1 MNTLDRLFQPK
12 SLAVVGASNNED
24 KVGYHLV
31 YALRNFPGK
40 LYPINPKEAEVQGL
54 KAYPNLAS
62 IGHPVDIAALCIPA
76 KACLNATKECG
87 EAGVGVVFIAGGGF
101 GEADEQGKS
110 LQDQIVAAC
119 RQYGVR
125 LLGPNT
131 AGFVNPAMGVTA
143 NFNPLVSNFKPG
155 NVAVVSQSGA
165 VSVVIGTVIQSNRL
179 GVSVGVGLGNAP
191 DLAVPEVLEYLAD
204 HEPTKAIAVYLEGVT
219 DGRRLYEA
227 ITKTTRKKPVVVF
240 TVGQADIGAF
250 AASHTG
256 KLIGSFALKKSAM
269 TQAGAVVVSSSN
281 DLVDAA
287 HALSK
292 VRLAPTENPG
302 VGILTGQA
310 GPAMIMTDY
319 LRLRSVSIPEL
330 APETVERIAKV
341 LPIKTYIKNP
351 VDTAR
356 PLHHIF
362 MDVSQIIAEDPN
374 IDILT
379 TYAMHEP
386 MCVEPVML
394 YRAMKSRTKKPMLFA
409 TSGLPE
415 DLAPILRDLES
426 MDIPAFVSPDRT
438 AVATWALV
446 EDAKAAYR
454 KTRTCDTTDNGPVIA
469 PLTQSPDEARAK
481 AMLSK
486 LGIPVPKNAVCNTH
500 PDVLDAFLHL
510 KKPCALKILSAAVT
524 HKTEVGGVHL
534 NIETPEALQA
544 ALKKIDAIDAPGE
557 KGYLLEEMA
566 GNGLEIILGAKN
578 DPSFGPT
585 VMIGLGGTAAEALG
599 DVSMRLAPLNT
610 ADAMDMIHELKTR
623 ALFDAWRGGPVYDKA
638 AVARTLVKLGNL
650 MVQHPEIREIDLNPV
665 RVYENGVLV
674 LDALIVCG

>member
-1 MNTLDRLFQPK
+1 
-12 SLAVVGASNNED
+12 
-24 KVGYHLV
+24 
-31 YALRNFPGK
+31 
-40 LYPINPKEAEVQGL
+40 
-54 KAYPNLAS
+54 
-62 IGHPVDIAALCIPA
+62 
-76 KACLNATKECG
+76 
-87 EAGVGVVFIAGGGF
+87 
-101 GEADEQGKS
+101 
-110 LQDQIVAAC
+110 
-119 RQYGVR
+119 
-125 LLGPNT
+125 
-131 AGFVNPAMGVTA
+131 
-143 NFNPLVSNFKPG
+143 
-155 NVAVVSQSGA
+155 
-165 VSVVIGTVIQSNRL
+165 
-179 GVSVGVGLGNAP
+179 VGVGLGNAP

-362 MDVSQIIAEDPN
+362 MDVSQIISEDPN

-386 MCVEPVML
+386 MCVEPVMC
-394 YRAMKSRTKKPMLFA
+394 
-409 TSGLPE
+409 
-415 DLAPILRDLES
+415 I
-426 MDIPAFVSPDRT
+426 
-438 AVATWALV
+438 
-446 EDAKAAYR
+446 
-454 KTRTCDTTDNGPVIA
+454 GP
-469 PLTQSPDEARAK
+469 
-481 AMLSK
+481 
-486 LGIPVPKNAVCNTH
+486 
-500 PDVLDAFLHL
+500 
-510 KKPCALKILSAAVT
+510 
-524 HKTEVGGVHL
+524 
-534 NIETPEALQA
+534 
-544 ALKKIDAIDAPGE
+544 
-557 KGYLLEEMA
+557 
-566 GNGLEIILGAKN
+566 
-578 DPSFGPT
+578 
-585 VMIGLGGTAAEALG
+585 
-599 DVSMRLAPLNT
+599 
-610 ADAMDMIHELKTR
+610 
-623 ALFDAWRGGPVYDKA
+623 
-638 AVARTLVKLGNL
+638 
-650 MVQHPEIREIDLNPV
+650 
-665 RVYENGVLV
+665 
-674 LDALIVCG
+674 